1 MRASRDRTRLFAD
14 MRDEDF
20 AALLGSA
27 AAGELRGVEFK
38 GPGPWANKG
47 RHRDLRLKVIRA
59 VLGMVNLRDGGH
71 IVIGVEEDAAGVPV
85 FKGINAGDL
94 GSWRFDDVAA
104 AINEYADPSVTLRLD
119 RQGYNGADLILLTV
133 YEFDDVP
140 VICKRPDQTSNKES
154 VLRRGACYVRGA
166 GKPETS
172 EIPSQTEMRGLL
184 ELAAEKRLS
193 RLLGLVSRAGGVI
206 APPVRRLRDSD
217 AEAFDEQLGGM

>member
-1 MRASRDRTRLFAD
+1 

-20 AALLGSA
+20 AALLESA
-27 AAGELRGVEFK
+27 SAGELRGIEFK
-38 GPGPWANKG
+38 GPGPWAKT
-47 RHRDLRLKVIRA
+47 RPHRDLRLKVIRA

-119 RQGYNGADLILLTV
+119 RQSYNGADFILLTV

-140 VICKRPDQTSNKES
+140 VICKRPDQTSNKEP
-154 VLRRGACYVRGA
+154 VLRRGACYVRRA

-172 EIPSQTEMRGLL
+172 EIPSQTEMRELL
-184 ELAAEKRLS
+184 DLAARKRLE
-193 RLLGLVSRAGGVI
+193 RLMGLVSRAGGVI
-206 APPVRRLRDSD
+206 VPYAEPRIAGVARRD
-217 AEAFDEQLGGM
+217 AEAYDAQLRDLR